1 MPLMKARL
9 VILFDVLSLFSTS
22 SIEPITS
29 SGMYK
34 TRFIDPNIVFA
45 EEQKQV

>member
-22 SIEPITS
+22 SIVRITS

-34 TRFIDPNIVFA
+34 TGFFDLNIVFA
-45 EEQKQV
+45 EGQ